1 MSDIDETS
9 SGSAYMS
16 AKDAEEDRP
25 SGLGTTAI
33 ENEEETRH
41 AALPNLPESSNSSS
55 PPCQKTP
62 AASIVEDT
70 PSQKTT
76 PSLASAFIGPP
87 PKPRYFAVRD
97 DGSLTPLI
105 AVDELPSYVQ
115 IHGVPRTL
123 TAADTNGLISL
134 GPVPKSNSRY
144 ILQILEAAHA
154 NQIEGLAVK
163 SMRPFAS
170 ASEVSEIASN
180 VEGSAAGFAPRR
192 IREWVKGQSSGDD
205 KEVSSSS

>member
-9 SGSAYMS
+9 SASAYMS
-16 AKDAEEDRP
+16 AKDPEEDGA
-25 SGLGTTAI
+25 SGLGNTVV
-33 ENEEETRH
+33 ENQEETRQ
-41 AALPNLPESSNSSS
+41 AALPNLPTSSNSSS
-55 PPCQKTP
+55 PPCEKTP
-62 AASIVEDT
+62 AASVVGDT
-70 PSQKTT
+70 PSQKPT
-76 PSLASAFIGPP
+76 PSLSSAFAGPP

-115 IHGVPRTL
+115 IHGVSRTL

-144 ILQILEAAHA
+144 ILQILETTHA
-154 NQIEGLAVK
+154 NHMEGLAVK

-180 VEGSAAGFAPRR
+180 VEDSAVGFAPRR

-205 KEVSSSS
+205 KEVR